1 MTTALILV
9 FIAVCFSVTGELFLK
24 QGMNLVGVLSLSTL
38 GVTVPKMLRT
48 GYLYVGLG
56 SIAVGAVFWLAAISR
71 VSLSWAYPLLAMG
84 YVLVLLFSRFVLHE
98 QISPVRWAGTLVIVI
113 GVYLISRS

>member
-1 MTTALILV
+1 MVTALILV
-9 FIAVCFSVTGELFLK
+9 FVAVCFSVTGELLLK

-38 GVTVPKMLRT
+38 SVTVPKMLRT
-48 GYLYVGLG
+48 WHLYAGLG

-71 VSLSWAYPLLAMG
+71 VNLSWAYPMLAMG
-84 YVLVLLFSRFVLHE
+84 YVLVLVFSRLILHE
-98 QISPVRWAGTLVIVI
+98 HVSVVRWGGTLLIVI